1 MAGLSGVTSQIFGVV
16 VVVVL
21 AMYRYSGLCLVT
33 IGVVIHC
40 IIGCIVAIVFAM
52 HWCDGLCTD
61 ISVGVVVVTRF
72 SADHSG
78 VGLVDNIAFTPL

>member
-1 MAGLSGVTSQIFGVV
+1 MAGLSGVTSQIFEVV

-40 IIGCIVAIVFAM
+40 ASC
-52 HWCDGLCTD
+52 
-61 ISVGVVVVTRF
+61 

-78 VGLVDNIAFTPL
+78 VRLVGGVVAVDAVGDSVAMAVACVSSWSGVCG